1 MIEHLTADDIAAEA
15 EMVRARFKGS
25 ILFLEGSADLLLFER
40 FIDAAHCYALIAYG
54 KENAI
59 GAVQILESKR
69 SAGILAIV
77 DADHWHV
84 LGQTVPSTNVIVT
97 DLHDIELMLI
107 QSDSFQRVINEYA
120 SAHKVKVFLSRNS
133 TSDLRSLLLERCVPV
148 AMLRLISYRDQLYL
162 KFKDI
167 KYKTF
172 VDAKT
177 LIIDIEKMVHSVLS
191 NTKKKGMNPQDLISK
206 LQSSMKTVP
215 HDRYQ
220 LCSGHDVTE
229 LLGIGLRK
237 SLGSQVEA
245 VACRS
250 NLESILRL
258 SYEMHSFIRTRLY
271 ASVKSWE
278 AANIPHTVFAQP

>member
-1 MIEHLTADDIAAEA
+1 VIEYLTADDIAAEA
-15 EMVRARFKGS
+15 EMVRARFKGT
-25 ILFLEGSADLLLFER
+25 ILFLEGSGDLLLFER
-40 FIDAAHCYALIAYG
+40 FIDATHCYAVIAYG

-77 DADHWHV
+77 DADHWHI
-84 LGQTVPSTNVIVT
+84 LGQTGPSTNVVMT

-120 SAHKVKVFLSRNS
+120 SVDKINRFLRRNS
-133 TSDLRSLLLERCVPV
+133 TSDLRNLLLERCIPIG
-148 AMLRLISYRDQLYL
+148 MLRLISYKYKLYL
-162 KFKDI
+162 KFKGI

-172 VDAKT
+172 VDARS
-177 LIIDIEKMVHSVLS
+177 LIIDTNTLVNSVVN
-191 NTKKKGMNPQDLISK
+191 NTMLQGMNPQNLISK
-206 LQSSMKTVP
+206 LLASMETEVY
-215 HDRYQ
+215 DTYQ

-245 VACRS
+245 IACRA
-250 NLESILRL
+250 NLESVLRL
-258 SYEMHSFIRTRLY
+258 SYEMHSFIKTRLY
-271 ASVKSWE
+271 AAVRHWE
-278 AANIPHTVFAQP
+278 AVNIPYIVFVQP

>member
-1 MIEHLTADDIAAEA
+1 MIEYLTADDIAVEA

-40 FIDAAHCYALIAYG
+40 FIDAAHCYAVIAYG

-84 LGQTVPSTNVIVT
+84 LDQTVPSPNVIMT
-97 DLHDIELMLI
+97 DMHDIELMII

-120 SAHKVKVFLSRNS
+120 SADKVNVFLSRNS
-133 TSDLRSLLLERCVPV
+133 TSDLRGLLLERCVPLG
-148 AMLRLISYRDQLYL
+148 MLRLISYKAHLYL

-167 KYKTF
+167 KYKSF
-172 VDAKT
+172 VDART
-177 LIIDIEKMVHSVLS
+177 LTIDVEKMVYSVLN
-191 NTKKKGMNPQDLISK
+191 NTKKKGMNPLDLISK
-206 LQSSMKTVP
+206 VQTSMETVV

-245 VACRS
+245 IACRS
-250 NLESILRL
+250 NLESLLRL
-258 SYEMHSFIRTRLY
+258 SYEMHSFIKTCLY
-271 ASVKSWE
+271 ASVRSWE
-278 AANIPHTVFAQP
+278 AANIPHSVFVQP